1 MILQQFNWLAN
12 QIMSIY
18 KHIFVYI
25 ETLAVSK
32 LIRQNKKKLHFVSN
46 SSLKAEYSCLQ
57 QPSNKQQHKKHRKR
71 NELSRISAE

>member
-32 LIRQNKKKLHFVSN
+32 LIRQNKKKTAFCFKLV
-46 SSLKAEYSCLQ
+46 LKSIIFL
-57 QPSNKQQHKKHRKR
+57 PSTTLKQTT
-71 NELSRISAE
+71 A